1 MEFPE
6 DLRFSTDHEWV
17 RSANEDSVRVGVSEF
32 ATEEMGDIVYVTLPE
47 VGTEVTAGEP
57 CGEIETTKSVPDLV
71 SPVSGVVTAINER
84 VGDNPELV
92 NQDPYGDGWLIDV
105 QLAEDSGLDDLM
117 EADAYAEHVES

>member
-32 ATEEMGDIVYVTLPE
+32 ATEQMGDIVYVTLPE
-47 VGTEVTAGEP
+47 VGAEVTAGEP